1 MLTYTAKKDS
11 VGIPSLVSTFVTT
24 KTATVSR
31 TTKGGRRRKISVF
44 AFRAGTNGVISY
56 ALPMKAK
63 AEQRFMATQK
73 ISPFSSTKKD
83 RLLSLKKSYTSS
95 NNTSFTYS
103 PQTSLVRSAYHSTNL
118 FNRSPS
124 ECIFFHPTS
133 TSKLSGIEYNTKSKS
148 SFTRLGRSKDGLDC
162 KAEDAQYALL
172 SALGIKNVF
181 VKNHGARH
189 HFVRVKNLVNIV
201 QTIYPIET
209 NSRKFG
215 SRESNL

>member
-1 MLTYTAKKDS
+1 MLTYTAKKSSTD
-11 VGIPSLVSTFVTT
+11 IPSLVSTFVTT

-44 AFRAGTNGVISY
+44 AFRAGTNGIISY

-63 AEQRFMATQK
+63 AEQKFMATQK
-73 ISPFSSTKKD
+73 ISPFSPTKKD
-83 RLLSLKKSYTSS
+83 RLLNLKKSYVTK
-95 NNTSFTYS
+95 NTIPTYS
-103 PQTSLVRSAYHSTNL
+103 PQSLLVRSAYHNTDL

-124 ECIFFHPTS
+124 ECIFFHPTVD
-133 TSKLSGIEYNTKSKS
+133 SKLSGLEYKLKSKS
-148 SFTRLGRSKDGLDC
+148 SFTRLGRSKEGLDC

-189 HFVRVKNLVNIV
+189 HFVRVKNLVNII
-201 QTIYPIET
+201 QTIYSIDT